1 MTALPEGFGLTL
13 SASVRRYGGGRV
25 LAGGMPFRVLRLS
38 NSGLRAIEALEAGRP
53 VSLAARELG
62 GRLVDS
68 GLASPRPGQPVSAPA
83 ATVVIPVRDR
93 FNQLERCLRSV
104 HGPKI
109 VVVDDGSA
117 QPEPLRALCSRHGAR
132 YMRRARG
139 GGPAAARNAALAAVG
154 TELVAFVDSDCA
166 AQPGWL
172 GQLATHFADPTVGA
186 VAPRVVPDVAPGPPT
201 ARRHGVR
208 ERFAAVRSPLDLGA
222 AASEVAPGR
231 PVPYVPAA
239 ALVARTAA
247 VAGGFD
253 KKLRY
258 GEDVDLVWRL
268 CRAGWTVRYDPSV
281 VVTHEEPDSWRGL
294 LLRRY
299 RYGTSA
305 AALSVRHPGRLAPAI
320 VRTRT
325 VAAAALAFGG
335 RPGAAIALALDAPL
349 RARHRLRDAG
359 VPARAILA
367 LRLTATWRALLG
379 LGRAATT
386 LAAPALIAGL
396 TVRRTRAAAAV
407 LLTAAPLSEWVV
419 RRPGVDPLRWTAA
432 AIMDDIAYGAGVWRG
447 CVKWRTAGPLRPRFA
462 RSGAST

>member
-1 MTALPEGFGLTL
+1 
-13 SASVRRYGGGRV
+13 
-25 LAGGMPFRVLRLS
+25 MPFRALRLS
-38 NSGLRAIEALEAGRP
+38 NAGLRAIEELEAGCP
-53 VSLAARELG
+53 ASLATRELG
-62 GRLVDS
+62 GRLVDG
-68 GLASPRPGQPVSAPA
+68 GLASPRPIQPVSAPA

-93 FNQLERCLRSV
+93 LTQPERCLRSLDTTE
-104 HGPKI
+104 I

-117 QPEPLRALCSRHGAR
+117 QPEPLRALCRRHGAR
-132 YMRRARG
+132 YLRRASG
-139 GGPAAARNAALAAVG
+139 GGPAAARNAALAAVN
-154 TELVAFVDSDCA
+154 TELVAFLDSDCA
-166 AQPGWL
+166 AGPGWL
-172 GQLATHFADPTVGA
+172 GRLATHFADPRVAA
-186 VAPRVVPDVAPGPPT
+186 VAPRVVPDCAPGPSI
-201 ARRHGVR
+201 ARRRGVR
-208 ERFAAVRSPLDLGA
+208 ERYVAAHSPLDLGA
-222 AASEVAPGR
+222 EAADVGPGR
-231 PVPYVPAA
+231 PIPYVPAA
-239 ALVARTAA
+239 ALLARTVA

-253 KKLRY
+253 EGLSY

-281 VVTHEEPDSWRGL
+281 VVRHQEPGSWRGL
-294 LLRRY
+294 LRRRY

-335 RPGAAIALALDAPL
+335 RPGAGLALALDAPL
-349 RARHRLRDAG
+349 GARRRLRDAG
-359 VPARAILA
+359 IPARAILA
-367 LRLTATWRALLG
+367 LRLIATWRALLG
-379 LGRAATT
+379 LGRAGTT

-407 LLTAAPLSEWVV
+407 LLMAAPLSEWVV